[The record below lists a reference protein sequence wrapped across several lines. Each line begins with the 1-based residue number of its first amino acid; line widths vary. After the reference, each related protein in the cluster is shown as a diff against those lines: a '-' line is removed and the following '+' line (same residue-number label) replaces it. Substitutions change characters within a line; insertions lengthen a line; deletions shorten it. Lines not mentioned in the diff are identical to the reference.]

1 MISPLRFGR
10 RRCSRW
16 AGLRQPGMPAL
27 FLETRSAIRNRRS
40 VTRLLLASLHA
51 DDFGWGGAGRHR
63 RRSRTVSE
71 GRRYVMRSCLG
82 LVALIVTT
90 ASLFACGSSPVTP
103 PDPALPGTKIPGP
116 ETTQLLAAL
125 QRNGATADIAEIMSL
140 SSMPFFSVPAVRV
153 LVNAASVHV
162 FEYATVSAADAEAA
176 RFPRT
181 AARSEQPRFPG
192 SRRRTSFAGIGSLC
206 CT

>member
-1 MISPLRFGR
+1 
-10 RRCSRW
+10 
-16 AGLRQPGMPAL
+16 
-27 FLETRSAIRNRRS
+27 
-40 VTRLLLASLHA
+40 
-51 DDFGWGGAGRHR
+51 
-63 RRSRTVSE
+63 
-71 GRRYVMRSCLG
+71 MRSCPG

-125 QRNGATADIAEIMSL
+125 QRNGATADIAEIMPL

-176 RFPRT
+176 RVS
-181 AARSEQPRFPG
+181 ADG
-192 SRRRTSFAGIGSLC
+192 STVGATQISWVSTPHFFRGNRLIVLYVGTDDRIIQMLASLLGPQFAGR
-206 CT
+206 